1 LGLRG
6 ELGYDSTV
14 SNGGWPS
21 QAGEVRFWG
30 LPSRIPRT
38 GTGGGG
44 LEAGWRHRS
53 IARISS
59 DFRPG
64 EYSWQ
69 SAVRSR
75 AGLPHH
81 GTDCRDVIC
90 TNTTVESALE
100 ISGLS
105 LRMER
110 GAQRAPCLDW
120 TSGVLSLERAE
131 RRPLC
136 FSDPSWRRSDSCTF
150 LRDIVNS
157 SQHNLTTMD
166 TASSGQDGQAH
177 HVFSDSMAR
186 CRTYL

>member
-1 LGLRG
+1 
-6 ELGYDSTV
+6 
-14 SNGGWPS
+14 
-21 QAGEVRFWG
+21 VRSDFWG
-30 LPSRIPRT
+30 CQAESRGQGQAAEDCRLAG
-38 GTGGGG
+38 GTGA
-44 LEAGWRHRS
+44 LHVFPV
-53 IARISS
+53 IS
-59 DFRPG
+59 G
-64 EYSWQ
+64 H
-69 SAVRSR
+69 
-75 AGLPHH
+75 HH

-90 TNTTVESALE
+90 TNTTVESAFE

-105 LRMER
+105 LRMEQ
-110 GAQRAPCLDW
+110 GAQRPPCLDW

-136 FSDPSWRRSDSCTF
+136 FSDPSWRRSDTCTF